1 MPLEIVAETERLILR
16 HFCESDIDSLA
27 KIRADPEV
35 MKFSL
40 SGPYSLEQTQ
50 KLVEHILSSYKS
62 NGLGLWAAV
71 HKADGKLIG
80 YCGHFVQEID
90 GQREIELAYRF
101 AKEYWG
107 KGLATEAAKA
117 TCEYAFRQL
126 GLNRLISIIEA
137 ENIASIRVA
146 EKCGMTYEKDAVFH
160 GQTVRIYAMNVK
172 DKTYGNEAIDHN
184 NLD

>member
-1 MPLEIVAETERLILR
+1 MGNEMLPEKVTETERLILR

-27 KIRADPEV
+27 NILADPEV

-40 SGPYSLEQTQ
+40 KGPYSLEQTRG
-50 KLVEHILSSYKS
+50 LVEYTISSYES

-71 HKADGKLIG
+71 HKADGNLIG

-90 GQREIELAYRF
+90 GRREIELTYRF

-107 KGLATEAAKA
+107 KGLATEAARA
-117 TCEYAFRQL
+117 TCKYAFTEL
-126 GLNRLISIIEA
+126 GLNHLISIIEA

-146 EKCGMTYEKDAVFH
+146 EKCGLKYEKDSTFH
-160 GQTVRIYAMNVK
+160 GIPVRIYYIELK
-172 DKTYGNEAIDHN
+172 
-184 NLD
+184 L